1 MILADKIIN
10 LRKKNGWSQE
20 ELAEKIG
27 VSRQSISKYE
37 GAQSIPDLDKLLKLS
52 EVFGVSTDYLVKDEL
67 EIEDIDPTVVTDTDN
82 SHRHIV
88 TMEMAHEFLKMQR
101 EAAKK
106 IGLAVM
112 LCILSPVCLIWL
124 SAASNVPEYNISGN
138 VVAGVGISVLIIMV
152 VIATV
157 IFVMHGMKTK
167 KYEFMDTE
175 EIETEYG
182 VTGMVKDQKEKLNDA
197 YVRNIVLGVVFCICS
212 VIPLFVGIAVS
223 GKDYIIICMVC
234 VLLVLV
240 SIGVF
245 FFILA
250 SVPMGAINRL
260 LEEGD
265 YTRQKKSINK
275 KISIF
280 VSAYWLVAT
289 AIFLGYGF
297 ITNNWQRSWII
308 WPVVGVLYPVYYSIV
323 AYLRGRPNQD

>member
-67 EIEDIDPTVVTDTDN
+67 EIEDIDSTDVVDTDN
-82 SHRHIV
+82 SRHKV

-106 IGLAVM
+106 IGFAVM

-124 SAASNVPEYNISGN
+124 SVASNVPAYNISEN

-152 VIATV
+152 LIATV
-157 IFVMHGMKTK
+157 IFVLHGMKTK
-167 KYEFMDTE
+167 KYEFMETE

-223 GKDYIIICMVC
+223 KSDYIIVCMVC

-250 SVPMGAINRL
+250 GVPMGAINKL

-265 YTRQKKSINK
+265 YTRQKKSISK
-275 KISIF
+275 KISKF
-280 VSAYWLVAT
+280 VSMYWLVAT
-289 AIFLGYGF
+289 AIFLGYSF
-297 ITNNWQRSWII
+297 VTNNWHRSWII

-323 AYLRGRPNQD
+323 AYLRARPNQD